1 MNTSSAKGNSPE
13 LWQKVLDALD
23 EKLQLGLLD
32 RLRRAASYHI
42 EDQILFIQAGTD
54 EDQTYLKKGTTLHQ
68 LELLVQDAI
77 GVKSVTI
84 KDRN

>member
-1 MNTSSAKGNSPE
+1 MNTSSAKGNNPE

-42 EDQILFIQAGTD
+42 EDKTLFIQAGTD
-54 EDQTYLKKGTTLHQ
+54 EDQAYLKKSSTLHQ
-68 LELLVQDAI
+68 LELLAQDAI
-77 GVKSVTI
+77 SVTTVTI
-84 KDRN
+84 KDR